1 MGKARR
7 IVLDTRVFDKA
18 GDGTIFFQTMLNRY
32 SVGTRVSDDD
42 AKDLLALLNRHD
54 KRDEKVGAGIDH
66 FEVEAAPDGYAGK
79 CFWIV
84 RSDGSRIDMSYTHCL
99 KPKPSD

>member
-1 MGKARR
+1 MGKARA
-7 IVLDTRVFDKA
+7 IVLDTRVFEKT
-18 GDGTIFFQTMLNRY
+18 GDAMAFFRAMLNRY

-54 KRDEKVGAGIDH
+54 ERIEKIGTGIDH
-66 FEVEAAPDGYAGK
+66 FEVESAPDGYAGK

-84 RSDGSRIDMSYTHCL
+84 RSDNSRIDISYKHCL
-99 KPKPSD
+99 ERKPLD